1 MKIETSSKWW
11 IFNGIL
17 EHIPNQI
24 RNQSVENPVVYEV
37 IRIRDGKA
45 VFLKAHLDRLK
56 DSLGILL
63 KDKKMP
69 AWIDGINLHFHDLV
83 MAEHIKNQNIKI
95 VIWNIGH
102 PTCSWCMFPIASY
115 YPDKETYAAGVDTE
129 ILSSER
135 ANPNAK
141 IYHNKLIETVVAM
154 RKETGVFEVL
164 LSDRNGCLTEGSRSN
179 LFFVKGDK
187 VYSAPESDILHGI
200 TRAKLKAVL
209 LDEGI
214 ELVNNPIPVD
224 SLEAFHGV
232 FLTGTSIHVLPVKS
246 IGKRV
251 YASADHPLIARISE
265 AFERAIEKDYENV

>member
-83 MAEHIKNQNIKI
+83 MAESTLRTKI
-95 VIWNIGH
+95 
-102 PTCSWCMFPIASY
+102 
-115 YPDKETYAAGVDTE
+115 
-129 ILSSER
+129 
-135 ANPNAK
+135 
-141 IYHNKLIETVVAM
+141 
-154 RKETGVFEVL
+154 
-164 LSDRNGCLTEGSRSN
+164 
-179 LFFVKGDK
+179 
-187 VYSAPESDILHGI
+187 
-200 TRAKLKAVL
+200 
-209 LDEGI
+209 
-214 ELVNNPIPVD
+214 
-224 SLEAFHGV
+224 
-232 FLTGTSIHVLPVKS
+232 
-246 IGKRV
+246 
-251 YASADHPLIARISE
+251 
-265 AFERAIEKDYENV
+265 